1 MGLDIRLPI
10 GLMFAILGV
19 VLILSGLLMDKGI
32 YHRSL
37 GININLWWGCVLFV
51 FGISM
56 IWLGR
61 KGSSALK
68 TGEENVEGRKIGEY
82 EGETGL
88 EDNREA

>member
-1 MGLDIRLPI
+1 MGLDIRLPM

-19 VLILSGLLMDKGI
+19 VLVLSGLFMDQAI

-37 GININLWWGCVLFV
+37 GININLWWGMVLFV

-68 TGEENVEGRKIGEY
+68 TAEENIEGRKIEEY
-82 EGETGL
+82 EVETRL